1 MHIYNAHMEIKK
13 PEICLAHALR
23 RADRIVSQL
32 YNDRLAHLG
41 IRITQFSILRAL
53 HFKGSTTA
61 SEIKN
66 VLTMEQA
73 TISRA
78 LKPLIRDGYI
88 LVSEGASKREKAL
101 SLTQVGKKLYQQALG
116 PWNDVQTKLRN
127 ELGDGDDD
135 LIIALSQKI
144 VSTIKH

>member
-1 MHIYNAHMEIKK
+1 MHIYNAFMEIKK

-88 LVSEGASKREKAL
+88 EVGEGASKREKAL
-101 SLTQVGKKLYQQALG
+101 SLSPVGKKLYQQALK
-116 PWNDVQTKLRN
+116 PWNEVQKKLRDDLS
-127 ELGDGDDD
+127 EGDDD
-135 LIIALSQKI
+135 LIISLSQKI
-144 VSTIKH
+144 VSKIKH